1 MTKSPENKCKY
12 ILLVLNSYPNNQE
25 IFVGH
30 SLATWVKFCPSVS
43 NKNAHYYKR
52 SSSKH
57 NNYILK
63 NNIAMKPLRW
73 VELWHCCILFNNECQ
88 IILVPRVSS
97 VSFIKIKCMSQTK
110 ANQSNPLNYFAFFVK
125 QYSFELKSHKNENM
139 LIGKTI
145 QGAFVESKWY
155 LCLSDT
161 ARKLDVVTNE
171 QWCQCSMLMRPI
183 MLDYL
188 SCELSSDKARTL
200 IIGFSN
206 IVSLDICMFSKDLD
220 EGGEIWTLS
229 INLYSCLQ
237 RQ

>member
-125 QYSFELKSHKNENM
+125 QYSYELKSHKM
-139 LIGKTI
+139 K
-145 QGAFVESKWY
+145 
-155 LCLSDT
+155 
-161 ARKLDVVTNE
+161 
-171 QWCQCSMLMRPI
+171 
-183 MLDYL
+183 
-188 SCELSSDKARTL
+188 
-200 IIGFSN
+200 
-206 IVSLDICMFSKDLD
+206 IC
-220 EGGEIWTLS
+220 
-229 INLYSCLQ
+229 
-237 RQ
+237 